1 MEADNRR
8 KTEELE
14 TARTIQEGFLPLSP
28 PDVPF
33 LDIAAYQKPATEAGG
48 DYYDFFRHGDR
59 RLVVAIGDATGHGV
73 GASLMISATKMALL
87 TVDEPDLTERVGQI
101 NTLLKRVN
109 RNRRL
114 NVALTLVE
122 LSHDTG
128 SATVNVKAAGGGT
141 PPLYILRESGS
152 VEEIYVEGLPLGA
165 MEMAKYCS
173 IEFQMGKDEML
184 VLMSDGVPKRQ
195 NDRGEMFGYAA
206 IVAQIQKIGRI
217 EKNVQRVLE
226 ALIRKSDAWSNNT
239 PQYDDVTLVV
249 LKVK

>member
-1 MEADNRR
+1 VHAEIDH
-8 KTEELE
+8 ELKSVARIQQSLLPAE
-14 TARTIQEGFLPLSP
+14 LPYIPRIDMAVSYQTAAR
-28 PDVPF
+28 
-33 LDIAAYQKPATEAGG
+33 AGG

-128 SATVNVKAAGGGT
+128 SATVNVKAAGGGM

-165 MEMAKYCS
+165 METAKYGS

-184 VLMSDGVPKRQ
+184 VLMSDGVPERQ

-217 EKNVQRVLE
+217 EKNVQRVLD

-239 PQYDDVTLVV
+239 PQCDDVTLVV